1 MCISLTA
8 SRLLVGL
15 GLFLSLAAAASG
27 LAEARPDTSP
37 FDQADDPSQ
46 LSQGFDP
53 MLVPA
58 AAVIEPRVAPAL
70 QPQTGGLTGD
80 FRTILPVGVTAPPP
94 TVAPPDPPA
103 RAGPRPTA
111 TAMPLWIPDRIVIP
125 AIELDAPVVPSA
137 LVEVA
142 SWGKLYQQWVAPN
155 LFASGWHTTSAPL
168 GVTGNT
174 VLNGHHNIR
183 GEVFGRLVD
192 LVAGDLIWVHS
203 GDQSFVYRI
212 VLVTILPERWQP
224 MEVRVANARWIQP
237 SRDERLTL
245 VTCWPSTSN
254 THRLVIVATPL
265 RADLTAE

>member
-1 MCISLTA
+1 VRISSTA
-8 SRLLVGL
+8 GRLLIGL

-27 LAEARPDTSP
+27 LAEARPDASP
-37 FDQADDPSQ
+37 FDQAGDSAP
-46 LSQGFDP
+46 LGHGFDP
-53 MLVPA
+53 MPA
-58 AAVIEPRVAPAL
+58 GAAGEPGVAPTL
-70 QPQTGGLTGD
+70 YPQTGGQTGD
-80 FRTILPVGVTAPPP
+80 FRTILPTGVTAPRP
-94 TVAPPDPPA
+94 TVAPPDSAA
-103 RAGPRPTA
+103 RVEPRPTA
-111 TAMPLWIPDRIVIP
+111 TAVPLWIPDRIVIP

-142 SWGKLYQQWVAPN
+142 TWGKLYQQWVAPD

-168 GVTGNT
+168 GVAGNT

-192 LVAGDLIWVHS
+192 LVAGDLIWAYS
-203 GDQSFVYRI
+203 GDQGFVYRI
-212 VLVTILPERWQP
+212 AMVTILPERWQP
-224 MEVRVANARWIQP
+224 MDVRVANAQWIQP

-265 RADLTAE
+265 EADLTPE